1 MKWQSPRPPAWTALA
16 LSAVLLTGCGSSAAK
31 STPPSAASASARA
44 AADPVPA
51 KARAAEAVKLA
62 VENRVS
68 ADERTFGSGTR
79 SPCAAASPQL
89 FTAKCEAA
97 AQATAKDAGLAL
109 DRIDG
114 RKEFTTLDSVARR
127 LRTAVDAYDR
137 LRCASGPTAAATRHA
152 CLDPAAVIA
161 QGFDD
166 LRDGANA
173 ALAGR

>member
-1 MKWQSPRPPAWTALA
+1 MKWKSPGPPASTALA
-16 LSAVLLTGCGSSAAK
+16 LSAVLLTGCGSPAAK
-31 STPPSAASASARA
+31 STPLSATSASASVA
-44 AADPVPA
+44 AEPVPA

-62 VENRVS
+62 VEDRIS
-68 ADERTFGSGTR
+68 ADEATFGSGTQ

-97 AQATAKDAGLAL
+97 ARATAKAADLAL

-114 RKEFTTLDSVARR
+114 RKGFTTLDSVARK
-127 LRTAVDAYDR
+127 LRTAVDTYDR
-137 LRCASGPTAAATRHA
+137 LGCATGPTAADTRHA
-152 CLDPAAVIA
+152 CLGPAAVIA